1 MLSGTRWI
9 LCQNQFILWQV
20 EQVLWNLLS
29 ISMGWCQRAES
40 AELQISI
47 YRKCV
52 AFGKYESA
60 LMSIPEWA
68 NVWKNRR
75 WLLMNSDGCYI
86 WIRIFLLINTN
97 LQSSQKYLSAKIYL
111 AVVKCEL
118 TCIYCKTKLTYY
130 CKTTAGEREVLDIC
144 KLRTR
149 HNAWQEGGTG
159 LDQHNHHLLSLLV
172 HHLVDHLL
180 PDKDNRWALLETLWS
195 SMCREER
202 KLSRIVESM
211 LIL

>member
-1 MLSGTRWI
+1 MCDCVDGYYNSIGLMLSGTRWI

-86 WIRIFLLINTN
+86 WIRINKELQTSLNCTLSYSSRLLEDILRNDRWINWLLRKKIALLFLVLAYCVYH
-97 LQSSQKYLSAKIYL
+97 SQHYL
-111 AVVKCEL
+111 
-118 TCIYCKTKLTYY
+118 
-130 CKTTAGEREVLDIC
+130 
-144 KLRTR
+144 
-149 HNAWQEGGTG
+149 GTG
-159 LDQHNHHLLSLLV
+159 FGD
-172 HHLVDHLL
+172 
-180 PDKDNRWALLETLWS
+180 
-195 SMCREER
+195 
-202 KLSRIVESM
+202 
-211 LIL
+211 